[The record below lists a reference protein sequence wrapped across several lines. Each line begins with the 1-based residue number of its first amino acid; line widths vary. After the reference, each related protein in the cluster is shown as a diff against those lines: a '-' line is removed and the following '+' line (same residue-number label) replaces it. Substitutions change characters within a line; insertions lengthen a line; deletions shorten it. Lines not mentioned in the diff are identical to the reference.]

1 MSFRI
6 NHNISSLNSLRN
18 LSNTE
23 NTISKSLERLS
34 SGLRVTRGADD
45 PAGLVISEN
54 MRAQITGIRQAIEN
68 GETATAMIQTAE
80 GAMNEVHNLLNSIRE
95 LALHAANEG
104 SNDSVM
110 LSADQDEID
119 NAIATI
125 NRIADQTQ
133 FGTKKLLDG
142 TSGMSGSA
150 TDSEVTYLSADENTV
165 AGTYAI
171 TITTAAEQAVDTAGT
186 GQTANLAADE
196 TVTINGVDINLTSG
210 MTQDQVKAEL
220 NNYNSSTGVTVTED
234 ASNQLVFTSDGYGTD
249 NSISV
254 VSDTAAAATSTGIG
268 TTAITDTG
276 VDVAG
281 TIGGLAATGDGLV
294 LTGDDGTAIE
304 GLSIS
309 TAHAAG
315 AAGSVTVNDNAL
327 VFQVGANSNQTV
339 EIAINSLEAT
349 TLGTGVTDNMFN
361 NLSEI
366 SVLTSA
372 QAQDAIEVIDE
383 AIQEVSQRRG
393 DLGGFQK
400 NTLESNAKNL
410 AVAEENLVATESIIR
425 DTDFA
430 SEMARL
436 TKNQILLQSGTA
448 MLTQANQ
455 MPQVVLQLLS

>member
-23 NTISKSLERLS
+23 STISKSLERLS

-45 PAGLVISEN
+45 PAGLVISQN
-54 MRAQITGIRQAIEN
+54 MRAQIAGIRQAIEN
-68 GETATAMIQTAE
+68 GETATSMIQTAE
-80 GAMNEVHNLLNSIRE
+80 GAMNEVHNLLNSVRE

-104 SNDSVM
+104 ANDSVM

-133 FGTKKLLDG
+133 FGNKKLLDG
-142 TSGMSGSA
+142 SSGMSGTV
-150 TDSEVTYLSADENTV
+150 TDADVTYLSADESTV
-165 AGTYAI
+165 EGTYAI
-171 TITTAAEQAVDTAGT
+171 NITTQAEQAVDTAGT
-186 GQTANLAADE
+186 AQTANLAANE
-196 TVTINGVDINLTSG
+196 TVTINGVNIDLTAG
-210 MTQDQVKAEL
+210 MSQDQVKTEL
-220 NNYNSSTGVTVTED
+220 NNYNSSTGVTVTETGN
-234 ASNQLVFTSDGYGTD
+234 ALVFTSDGYGDD
-249 NSISV
+249 NAISV
-254 VSDTAAAATSTGIG
+254 VSDTAAAADSTGIG
-268 TTAITDTG
+268 TSALTDTG
-276 VDVAG
+276 VDVDG
-281 TIGGLAATGDGLV
+281 TLGGLAATGDGTV
-294 LTGDDGTAIE
+294 LTGEDGTAVE

-309 TAHAAG
+309 TAETG
-315 AAGSVTVNDNAL
+315 AQGSVTIADNSL
-327 VFQVGANSNQTV
+327 VFQVGANQNQTV
-339 EIAINSLEAT
+339 QIAVNSLAAT
-349 TLGTGVTDNMFN
+349 TLGTGVSDNQFN

-366 SVLTSA
+366 SVMTA
-372 QAQDAIEVIDE
+372 DKAQDAIGIIDE

-410 AVAEENLVATESIIR
+410 AVAEENLVATESVIR

-455 MPQVVLQLLS
+455 MPQVVLQLLG

>member
-23 NTISKSLERLS
+23 STISKSLERLS

-45 PAGLVISEN
+45 PAGLVISQN
-54 MRAQITGIRQAIEN
+54 MRAQIAGIRQAIEN
-68 GETATAMIQTAE
+68 GETATSMIQTAE
-80 GAMNEVHNLLNSIRE
+80 GAMNEVHNLLNSVRE

-104 SNDSVM
+104 ANDSVM

-133 FGTKKLLDG
+133 FGNKKLLDG
-142 TSGMSGSA
+142 SSGMSGTV
-150 TDSEVTYLSADENTV
+150 TDADVTYLSADESTV
-165 AGTYAI
+165 EGTYAI
-171 TITTAAEQAVDTAGT
+171 NITTQAEQAVDTAGT
-186 GQTANLAADE
+186 AQTANLAANE
-196 TVTINGVDINLTSG
+196 TVTINGVNIDLTAG
-210 MTQDQVKAEL
+210 MSQDQVKTEL
-220 NNYNSSTGVTVTED
+220 NNYNSSTGVTVTETGN
-234 ASNQLVFTSDGYGTD
+234 ALVCTSDGYGDD
-249 NSISV
+249 NAISV
-254 VSDTAAAATSTGIG
+254 VSDTAAAADSTGIG
-268 TTAITDTG
+268 TSALTDTG
-276 VDVAG
+276 VDVDG
-281 TIGGLAATGDGLV
+281 TLGGLAATGDGTV
-294 LTGDDGTAIE
+294 LTGEDGTAVE

-309 TAHAAG
+309 TAETG
-315 AAGSVTVNDNAL
+315 AQGSVTIADNSL
-327 VFQVGANSNQTV
+327 VFQVGANQNQTV
-339 EIAINSLEAT
+339 QIAVNSLAAT
-349 TLGTGVTDNMFN
+349 TLGTGVSDNQFN

-366 SVLTSA
+366 SVMTA
-372 QAQDAIEVIDE
+372 DKAQDAIGIIDE

-410 AVAEENLVATESIIR
+410 AVAEENLVATESVIR

-455 MPQVVLQLLS
+455 MPQVVLQLLG

>member
-23 NTISKSLERLS
+23 STISKSLERLS

-45 PAGLVISEN
+45 PAGLVISQN
-54 MRAQITGIRQAIEN
+54 MRAQIAGIRQAIEN
-68 GETATAMIQTAE
+68 GETATSMIQTAE
-80 GAMNEVHNLLNSIRE
+80 GAMNEVHNLLNSVRE

-104 SNDSVM
+104 ANDSVM

-133 FGTKKLLDG
+133 FGNKKLLDG
-142 TSGMSGSA
+142 SSGMSGTV
-150 TDSEVTYLSADENTV
+150 TDADVTYLSADESTV
-165 AGTYAI
+165 EGTYAI
-171 TITTAAEQAVDTAGT
+171 NITTQAEQAVDTAGT
-186 GQTANLAADE
+186 AQTANLAANE
-196 TVTINGVDINLTSG
+196 TVTINGVNIDLTAG
-210 MTQDQVKAEL
+210 MSQDQVKTEL
-220 NNYNSSTGVTVTED
+220 NNYNSSTGVTVTETGN
-234 ASNQLVFTSDGYGTD
+234 ALVFTSDGYGDD
-249 NSISV
+249 NAISV
-254 VSDTAAAATSTGIG
+254 VSDTAAAADSTGIG
-268 TTAITDTG
+268 TSALTDTG
-276 VDVAG
+276 VDVDG
-281 TIGGLAATGDGLV
+281 TLGGLAATGDGTV
-294 LTGDDGTAIE
+294 LTGEDGTAVE

-309 TAHAAG
+309 TAETG
-315 AAGSVTVNDNAL
+315 AQGSVTIADNSL
-327 VFQVGANSNQTV
+327 VFQVGANQNQTV
-339 EIAINSLEAT
+339 EIAVNSLSAT
-349 TLGTGVTDNMFN
+349 TLGTGVSDNQFN

-366 SVLTSA
+366 SVMTA
-372 QAQDAIEVIDE
+372 DKAQDAIGIIDE

-410 AVAEENLVATESIIR
+410 AVAEENLVATESVIR

-455 MPQVVLQLLS
+455 MPQVVLQLLG